1 MLTEEILC
9 KQFGITKK
17 VYDYVTNIESEI
29 KEKYFPDIDKIR
41 EYNQYKV
48 ISAMQENRLDYTHF
62 YWNTGYG
69 YGDIGREKV
78 ESIFASVFHTEDALV
93 RPSIASGTHA
103 LYLTLSGILQ
113 YGDEA
118 IAVTGKPYDT
128 LLTVL
133 GEENDEP
140 CNLKEAGII
149 YKEIALKED
158 FSIDTEAAISA
169 VTEKTK
175 LLMFQRST
183 GYSFRPA
190 FTMEK
195 IESAIKRIREVYPDI
210 YIMVDNCYG
219 EFIDTLEPSDI
230 GADVTVGSLIKNPG
244 GGIALSGGYIAGKKA
259 IIDRIANRL
268 TAPGVGK
275 EIGLTFGTTRNTLQG
290 LFFAPHIA
298 SEALKGALLFGG
310 VFNSLGYEITPSL
323 DDKRSD
329 IIQAIKFKNPDLVIK
344 ICEAIQAA
352 SPVDAHVTPVPWDM
366 PGYTNE
372 VIMAS
377 GAFVSGSSIELSA
390 DAPIR
395 EPYIAYIQG
404 GLFYDHAKLGVMIS
418 LQKMLEYD
426 GIENKLDIISKNI

>member
-9 KQFGITKK
+9 KQFGISKN
-17 VYDYVTNIESEI
+17 VYDYVTNIESVI
-29 KEKYFPDIDKIR
+29 KEKYFENIDKIR
-41 EYNQYKV
+41 ECNQFKV

-69 YGDIGREKV
+69 YGDMGREKV

-133 GEENDEP
+133 GEENNEP

-149 YKEIALKED
+149 YKEVALKED
-158 FSIDTEAAISA
+158 YSIDIDAVINAI
-169 VTEKTK
+169 TEKTK

-190 FTMEK
+190 FTMDIIKEAIEK
-195 IESAIKRIREVYPDI
+195 IRKVYPNI

-219 EFIDTLEPSDI
+219 EFIDTLEPSDV

-244 GGIALSGGYIAGKKA
+244 GGIALSGGYIAGKKE

-310 VFNSLGYEITPSL
+310 VFNSLGYEITPKL

-329 IIQAIKFKNPDLVIK
+329 IIQAIKFNNPDLVIK

-418 LQKMLEYD
+418 LQIMLEYD
-426 GIENKLDIISKNI
+426 GIESKINNK

>member
-9 KQFGITKK
+9 KQFGISKN
-17 VYDYVTNIESEI
+17 VYDYVTKIESDI
-29 KEKYFPDIDKIR
+29 KGKYFDNIDKIR

-133 GEENDEP
+133 GEENNEP

-149 YKEIALKED
+149 YKEVALKED
-158 FSIDTEAAISA
+158 YSIDIETVINSI
-169 VTEKTK
+169 TEKTK

-195 IESAIKRIREVYPDI
+195 IKEAINKIRETYPDI

-219 EFIDTLEPSDI
+219 EFIDTLESSDV

-310 VFNSLGYEITPSL
+310 VFNSLGYEITPKL
-323 DDKRSD
+323 EDKRSD

-352 SPVDAHVTPVPWDM
+352 SPVDAHVTPIPWDM

-426 GIENKLDIISKNI
+426 GIGSKINNK

>member
-9 KQFGITKK
+9 KQFGISKK
-17 VYDYVTNIESEI
+17 VYDYVTNIEAEI
-29 KEKYFPDIDKIR
+29 KEKYFDSIDKIR

-113 YGDEA
+113 YGDEV
-118 IAVTGKPYDT
+118 IAATGKPYDT
-128 LLTVL
+128 MLTVL
-133 GEENDEP
+133 GVENNEP
-140 CNLKEAGII
+140 CNLKEAGVI
-149 YKEIALKED
+149 YKEVALNED
-158 FSIDTEAAISA
+158 YSIDCDGIIKA
-169 VTEKTK
+169 VTDKTK
-175 LLMFQRST
+175 LIMFQRST

-190 FTMEK
+190 FTMDK
-195 IESAIKRIREVYPDI
+195 IKAAIDKIRLVYPNI

-219 EFIDTLEPSDI
+219 EFIDTIEPSDI

-244 GGIALSGGYIAGKKA
+244 GGIALSGGYIAGKK
-259 IIDRIANRL
+259 ILIDRIANRL

-275 EIGLTFGTTRNTLQG
+275 EIGLTYGTTRNTLQG
-290 LFFAPHIA
+290 LFFAPHIS
-298 SEALKGALLFGG
+298 SEAIKGALLFGG
-310 VFNSLGYEITPSL
+310 VFNSLGYEITPKL
-323 DDKRSD
+323 DDRRSD
-329 IIQAIKFKNPDLVIK
+329 IIQAIKFNNPDLVIK

-352 SPVDAHVTPVPWDM
+352 SPVDAHVTPIPWDM
-366 PGYTNE
+366 PGYTNQ

-395 EPYIAYIQG
+395 DPYIAYIQG

-418 LQKMLEYD
+418 LQKMLEVD
-426 GIENKLDIISKNI
+426 EISKKLK

>member
-9 KQFGITKK
+9 KQFGISKS
-17 VYDYVTNIESEI
+17 VFDYVTKIETEI
-29 KEKYFPDIDKIR
+29 KNNYFENIAKTR
-41 EYNQYKV
+41 EANQYKV
-48 ISAMQENRLDYTHF
+48 IAAMQENKLDYTHF

-78 ESIFASVFHTEDALV
+78 ESIFASVFKTEDALV

-103 LYLTLSGILQ
+103 LYLTLSSILQ
-113 YGDEA
+113 YGDVA
-118 IAVTGKPYDT
+118 IAVNGKPYDT
-128 LLTVL
+128 MLTVL
-133 GEENDEP
+133 GEENNEP
-140 CNLKEAGII
+140 CNLKEAGVI
-149 YKEIALKED
+149 YKEVALLED
-158 FSIDTEAAISA
+158 NSIDVDTVINSI
-169 VTEKTK
+169 TDKTK

-183 GYSFRPA
+183 GYSFRKA
-190 FTMEK
+190 FTIEQIKEAIDK
-195 IESAIKRIREVYPDI
+195 IRNVYPDI

-219 EFIDTLEPSDI
+219 EFIDVIEPSEV

-244 GGIALSGGYIAGKKA
+244 GGIALSGGYVVGKKA

-298 SEALKGALLFGG
+298 SEALKGAMLFGG
-310 VFNSLGYEITPSL
+310 VFSSLGYEITPKL
-323 DDKRSD
+323 TDKRSD
-329 IIQAIKFKNPDLVIK
+329 IIQAIKFNHPELVIK

-366 PGYTNE
+366 PGYTNQ

-377 GAFVSGSSIELSA
+377 GAFISGSSIELSA

-395 EPYIAYIQG
+395 PPYIAYIQG
-404 GLFYDHAKLGVMIS
+404 GLFYDHAKLGVMLS
-418 LQKMLEYD
+418 LQKMLDVD
-426 GIENKLDIISKNI
+426 GIREKIEK